1 MQKTQ
6 IKKRKNVLRS
16 AFAGSRTKE
25 KGMKK
30 HFRGEIT
37 IYLTLTVPILLS
49 LFLSAFEAAKI
60 SAYRVVTDCALRSA
74 IISAF
79 GEYHKEL
86 AEQYDLFFIDLS
98 YLTDSASLMNL
109 ATKVE
114 ERMEENLNPRE
125 ERLLYARGFFGES
138 DAKVEIESAA
148 RATDFL
154 GSELKKQAVYYMKDF
169 VSADFIRDMQSLIR
183 IKESYDLDEKTFDSA
198 VNETSSQ
205 QTQIGNSQI
214 SKGASE
220 EEVKNIK
227 ATSSSDIQFLFVTP
241 LDMMVHK
248 GGMAGVSRQ
257 TFNPFDVP
265 STRKEILSFGNG
277 NYEDILADPSAGIF
291 FNEYVMKKC
300 GNYVHPKE
308 DSYLKYQ
315 AEYIFVGS
323 SSDSMNLS
331 MTLHNVFAIRTAANA
346 LSIKQ
351 DKQKMAVIDVIATA
365 LGAVTRVPEKVY
377 EATIILIWA
386 AAESTYDVED
396 LLNGKKIALIK
407 DGKDFHT
414 SLKGSVSS
422 LTDNACD
429 YSNLL
434 SDSQRKQ
441 LPAQTDIGTGNG
453 AASVGSKIKLS
464 YEDYLRLLLMSV
476 PGPVKTLR
484 MMDIM
489 ELDIRK
495 TKDNDTFRIDQ
506 CVDEAVFVVSVTD
519 ESGTQYDLRRNYCY

>member
-1 MQKTQ
+1 
-6 IKKRKNVLRS
+6 
-16 AFAGSRTKE
+16 
-25 KGMKK
+25 MKK
-30 HFRGEIT
+30 HCRGEIT
-37 IYLTLTVPILLS
+37 IYLALTVPILFS
-49 LFLSAFEAAKI
+49 LFMSAWEAARI

-98 YLTDSASLMNL
+98 YLTNAASISNL
-109 ATKVE
+109 TKRVE
-114 ERMEENLNPRE
+114 ERMEENLNPPD
-125 ERLLYARGFFGES
+125 ERILSAGDFFGTS
-138 DAKVEIESAA
+138 DAEVSIESVS

-154 GSELKKQAVYYMKDF
+154 GSELKRQAVNYMKDF
-169 VSADFIRDMQSLIR
+169 VSADFVRDMQSLIR
-183 IKESYDLDEKTFDSA
+183 IKESYNLDEEYYDGTLSDTAAQQELMKSA
-198 VNETSSQ
+198 AVS
-205 QTQIGNSQI
+205 GNA
-214 SKGASE
+214 SKE
-220 EEVKNIK
+220 DKDNIK
-227 ATSSSDIQFLFVTP
+227 ATSSSDIQILFVMP

-248 GGMAGVSRQ
+248 GGMTGVSRQ
-257 TFNPFDVP
+257 TFNPLDVP
-265 STRKEILSFGNG
+265 STRKEILNTGSG
-277 NYEDILADPSAGIF
+277 NYSDILLDPSAGIF
-291 FNEYVMKKC
+291 FNEYVMQKC
-300 GNYVHPKE
+300 GTYTHPKE

-315 AEYIFVGS
+315 AEYIFFGS
-323 SSDSMNLS
+323 PVDSMNLS
-331 MTLHNVFAIRTAANA
+331 MTLHSVFALRTAANA

-351 DKQKMAVIDVIATA
+351 DNQKMAVIRVIAAA
-365 LGAVTRVPEKVY
+365 LSAITRVPDRAY
-377 EATIILIWA
+377 EAAIIMIWA

-441 LPAQTDIGTGNG
+441 LPAETDIGSGNG
-453 AASVGSKIKLS
+453 ASSLGSKIKLS
-464 YEDYLRLLLMSV
+464 YDDYLRLLLMTV
-476 PGPVKTLR
+476 PEPVKTLR

-495 TKDNDTFRIDQ
+495 TEDNETFRMDQ
-506 CVDEAVFVVSVTD
+506 CVDEAVFDVKVFD
-519 ESGTQYDLRRNYCY
+519 ENGTEYALRREYLY